1 MPHKKSRKVR
11 RGKKT
16 GRKTMKMKRGGYYGF
31 GQSTPVAVGAASVTK
46 GTEVPVLKGG
56 KRSRRASSRR
66 GRKMRGG
73 MGGWSVV
80 KAASFNGD
88 SAGNGNAVYHPVI
101 RGGTNDVV
109 PTE

>member
-1 MPHKKSRKVR
+1 MPHRKSHKVR

-31 GQSTPVAVGAASVTK
+31 AQGPAVAPGAASVTR
-46 GTEVPVLKGG
+46 GTEVHKGG
-56 KRSRRASSRR
+56 KRSRSRLS
-66 GRKMRGG
+66 RKMRGG

-80 KAASFNGD
+80 KAASFNGE
-88 SAGNGNAVYHPVI
+88 SAGNGNAVYTPVI

-109 PTE
+109 RTE

>member
-1 MPHKKSRKVR
+1 MPRRKSHKVR

-31 GQSTPVAVGAASVTK
+31 AQGPAVAPGAASVTR
-46 GTEVPVLKGG
+46 GTEVPKGG
-56 KRSRRASSRR
+56 KRSRSRR
-66 GRKMRGG
+66 SRKMRGG

-80 KAASFNGD
+80 KAASFNGE
-88 SAGNGNAVYHPVI
+88 SAGNGNAVYTPVI

-109 PTE
+109 RTE

>member
-31 GQSTPVAVGAASVTK
+31 AQTTPVATGAASVDI
-46 GTEVPVLKGG
+46 GHEMPVTGG
-56 KRSRRASSRR
+56 KRSKKSRKSR

-73 MGGWSVV
+73 SSIGTVTG
-80 KAASFNGD
+80 ASFTGPVGGVNGVPNY
-88 SAGNGNAVYHPVI
+88 SAFNAGHSNNVI
-101 RGGTNDVV
+101 RT
-109 PTE
+109 

>member
-16 GRKTMKMKRGGYYGF
+16 GRKTMKMKRGGYY
-31 GQSTPVAVGAASVTK
+31 SVNAGAPDAPGTASIGR

-56 KRSRRASSRR
+56 KRSRSRR

>member
-1 MPHKKSRKVR
+1 MPHRKSHKVR

-16 GRKTMKMKRGGYYGF
+16 GRKTLKKRGGYYGF
-31 GQSTPVAVGAASVTK
+31 AQGPAVAPGAASVTR

-56 KRSRRASSRR
+56 KRSLSRR

-80 KAASFNGD
+80 KAASFNGE
-88 SAGNGNAVYHPVI
+88 SAGNGNAVYTPVI

-109 PTE
+109 RTE

>member
-31 GQSTPVAVGAASVTK
+31 GQSTPVAPGAASVTK

-56 KRSRRASSRR
+56 KRSRSRR

-73 MGGWSVV
+73 MSISVV
-80 KAASFNGD
+80 KAAGFNGE
-88 SAGNGNAVYHPVI
+88 SAGNGNAVYKPVYDG
-101 RGGTNDVV
+101 RAGDVV

>member
-31 GQSTPVAVGAASVTK
+31 GQSAPVAVGAASVTK
-46 GTEVPVLKGG
+46 GTEVPLTKGG

-73 MGGWSVV
+73 AGGWSVV
-80 KAASFNGD
+80 KAAGFNGE
-88 SAGNGNAVYHPVI
+88 SVGNGNAVFKPVYDG
-101 RGGTNDVV
+101 RASDVV

>member
-31 GQSTPVAVGAASVTK
+31 GQSTPVAPGAARVTK

-56 KRSRRASSRR
+56 KRSRSRR

-80 KAASFNGD
+80 KAAGFSGE